1 VTVEQLA
8 LLFGLGLLAG
18 FINIMAGGGST
29 LTLPALILLGLDSAT
44 ANGTN
49 RLAIFIQNIF
59 AISSF
64 RKRNVHQFRESL
76 KLAVW
81 TLPGA
86 LIGAFFAVKIS
97 DIWFQRI
104 LGVVIIGVVI
114 SLFVPVTGS
123 GAHTDK
129 HSRVE
134 NRWPVYLAL
143 FGIGFYGGFVQ
154 AGVGFLIMAALYHLL
169 KIDLIRVNMHKVFIV
184 FIYMFPTLLI
194 FVFTHH
200 VHYLYGLAL
209 AAGNATGA
217 WWSAKVQVRG
227 GEKVVRWALAVALL
241 LMAAKMLGVLE
252 YIF

>member
-1 VTVEQLA
+1 MTVEQLA

-97 DIWFQRI
+97 DVWFQRI

-134 NRWPVYLAL
+134 KRWPVYLAL

-194 FVFTHH
+194 FVFTYH

-227 GEKVVRWALAVALL
+227 GEKVVRWALAAALL

>member
-1 VTVEQLA
+1 MTVEQLV

-97 DIWFQRI
+97 DVWFQRI

-134 NRWPVYLAL
+134 KRWPVYLAL

-200 VHYLYGLAL
+200 VHYFYGLAL

-227 GEKVVRWALAVALL
+227 GEKVVRWALAAALL

>member
-1 VTVEQLA
+1 MQDLL

-64 RKRNVHQFRESL
+64 RKQKVHQFRESL
-76 KLAVW
+76 KLALW

-86 LIGAFFAVKIS
+86 IIGAFFAVKIS

-104 LGVVIIGVVI
+104 LGLVIIGVVI
-114 SLFVPVTGS
+114 SLFIPVTGS
-123 GAHTDK
+123 GSHTDAY
-129 HSRVE
+129 SRVE

-143 FGIGFYGGFVQ
+143 FGVGFYGGFIQ

-169 KIDLIRVNMHKVFIV
+169 KIDLVRVNMHKVFIV

-194 FVFTHH
+194 FIFTHH
-200 VHYLYGLAL
+200 VHYLYGLVL

-217 WWSAKVQVRG
+217 WWSAKIQVRG
-227 GEKVVRWALAVALL
+227 GERIVRWALAGALL

-252 YIF
+252 VIF